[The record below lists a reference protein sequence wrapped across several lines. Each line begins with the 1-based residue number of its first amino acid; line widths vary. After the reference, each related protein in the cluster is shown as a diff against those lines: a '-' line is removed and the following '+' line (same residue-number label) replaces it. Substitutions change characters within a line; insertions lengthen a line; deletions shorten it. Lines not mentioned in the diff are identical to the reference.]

1 MGFFKSFKKFIIKQ
15 ALKYAKENLPE
26 LLEGLVKV
34 LTKSD
39 DKYVHKLVNLY
50 LEKVDKGKSA
60 DEELKKELFKK
71 FDYLSDTII
80 ELIFVS
86 IKLIAEYKL
95 SNLGK

>member
-26 LLEGLVKV
+26 LLEELVKSI
-34 LTKSD
+34 TKAD
-39 DKYVHKLVNLY
+39 DKYIQKLVDIY
-50 LEKVDKGKSA
+50 LEKVGKGKSG

-71 FDYLSDTII
+71 FDYLSDTVI